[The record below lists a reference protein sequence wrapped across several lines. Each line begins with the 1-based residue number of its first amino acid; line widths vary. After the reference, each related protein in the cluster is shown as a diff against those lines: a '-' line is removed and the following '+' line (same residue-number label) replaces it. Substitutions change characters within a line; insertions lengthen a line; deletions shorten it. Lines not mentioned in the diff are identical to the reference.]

1 MRRVLF
7 ILLGLAVG
15 CLQLS
20 LHGLSI
26 HAVVPN
32 IALVALVAAAPSTS
46 LSELLC
52 LALPLGL
59 VLEIGSL
66 APFGTQLLSVLIFVL
81 ATKLVLRAASDQ
93 QRLGYLFILLIAATA
108 IMNIILLANMGAAII
123 VGSIRY
129 LALRIALEALYNS
142 LLFAVWLA
150 LTQRRQTEPSTY
162 RLPKL

>member
-7 ILLGLAVG
+7 VLLGLVVG

-26 HAVVPN
+26 QAVMPN
-32 IALVALVAAAPSTS
+32 IALVVLVAAAPSTS
-46 LSELLC
+46 LAELLC

-59 VLEIGSL
+59 VLEIGSV
-66 APFGTQLLSVLIFVL
+66 APFGTQLLSVLLFVL
-81 ATKLVLRAASDQ
+81 ATKLVLRASAGPQLS
-93 QRLGYLFILLIAATA
+93 YLFAILIVATVA
-108 IMNIILLANMGAAII
+108 MNVILLANMGLATI
-123 VGSIRY
+123 VGSSGH
-129 LALRIALEALYNS
+129 LALRIGLEALYNS

-150 LTQRRQTEPSTY
+150 LTQRRQAEPSTY